1 MALRFT
7 LESLYSDSIY
17 QAGPFEIWGVTAEE
31 ERILL
36 ADNVTKNTL
45 LDGLR
50 ITNIDPSIIGGT
62 VESVGEFCSNVIEW
76 SMPGL
81 PTPTPTNTPTATV
94 TVTPTATAE
103 VGTVFGLL
111 ADSGEPNPTSLE
123 NTYAVANGIKSFNP
137 EFVIHMGDANY
148 WVGDP
153 NTLDDNFLNFWDGW
167 LNKMYFAFGNHDLDT
182 DYGSAIL
189 DNLPLVNDA
198 IGSTKRANNLLCYD
212 FVKGPVHFFV
222 LNSGN
227 SAAGDSM
234 NESIDT
240 NMQLTAQMAEMT
252 PKIAA
257 SNAMWKIVIVHRPP
271 YTNGLN
277 HDPGSTAVRFDYAS
291 LGVDIVISAH
301 SHAYEYIVVND
312 TPYFVQGLGGAT
324 KHDFI
329 NPLLEGTEIAYNDKH
344 AYTICTAL
352 GDELTFRTY
361 TIDDELIDT
370 RIFNSVNNTPT
381 ATPTSTPDN

>member
-1 MALRFT
+1 M
-7 LESLYSDSIY
+7 
-17 QAGPFEIWGVTAEE
+17 
-31 ERILL
+31 
-36 ADNVTKNTL
+36 
-45 LDGLR
+45 
-50 ITNIDPSIIGGT
+50 
-62 VESVGEFCSNVIEW
+62 
-76 SMPGL
+76 
-81 PTPTPTNTPTATV
+81 
-94 TVTPTATAE
+94 
-103 VGTVFGLL
+103 
-111 ADSGEPNPTSLE
+111 
-123 NTYAVANGIKSFNP
+123 
-137 EFVIHMGDANY
+137 
-148 WVGDP
+148 
-153 NTLDDNFLNFWDGW
+153 
-167 LNKMYFAFGNHDLDT
+167 
-182 DYGSAIL
+182 
-189 DNLPLVNDA
+189 
-198 IGSTKRANNLLCYD
+198 
-212 FVKGPVHFFV
+212 

-240 NMQLTAQMAEMT
+240 NMQLTEQMAEMT

-291 LGVDIVISAH
+291 LGFDIVISAH